1 MNQGEIITQIGY
13 GYRTASRNFVTADE
27 IKSRLNRSLDKLSGQ
42 VNVDNTALTTTI
54 TFTGNGTY
62 ALPSDFK
69 SPISLY
75 DPTNMTR
82 YGRVSLSEF
91 SFNNL
96 SGVPLY
102 AIKGTSS
109 INIEGPQSSA
119 TLTLTYWS
127 TKDAYDAT
135 LVTPQKGLTLATDIP
150 ALQARF
156 HDYYV
161 FDVLAGIFF
170 KERKFDDYRTASAE
184 KNLILKDIINENQ
197 ANQEEK
203 VVHKVVPY
211 NTDYA

>member
-13 GYRTASRNFVTADE
+13 GYRTASRNFVTTDE

-42 VNVDNTALTTTI
+42 VNVDNTAMVTTI
-54 TFTGNGTY
+54 AFSGNGTY
-62 ALPSDFK
+62 TLPADFK

-75 DPTNMTR
+75 DSTNQTK
-82 YGRVSLSEF
+82 YKRVSRDEF
-91 SFNNL
+91 SFNSS
-96 SGVPLY
+96 SGASLY
-102 AIKGTSS
+102 ATIGTGS

-135 LVTPQKGLTLATDIP
+135 LATPQKGLTTSTDVP

-156 HDYYV
+156 HDYFV
-161 FDVLAGIFF
+161 FDVLSYIFF

-184 KNLILKDIINENQ
+184 KKAMLDDIFDENKS
-197 ANQEEK
+197 NQEEE
-203 VVHKVVPY
+203 VVHVFTPY
-211 NTDYA
+211 KESYS